1 MVLATLRRA
10 SPVLAVVCLWSQ
22 GGLLAQ
28 DSLPAVRPDT
38 VITPDSL
45 RGPIRP
51 AVTVS
56 PAAEGQASDS
66 LPPPT
71 RPVSPGG
78 ALLRSLL
85 IPGWGQ
91 ARLGRGLAAGFFL
104 TVEGAALGMALK
116 ANSELAYLKEV
127 DPDGA
132 RQKAQERED
141 WLVIVGVNHLIAGIE
156 AYVSAY
162 LWDFPGDLQM
172 RPTPYGTA
180 ATVTVP
186 FRLR

>member
-1 MVLATLRRA
+1 
-10 SPVLAVVCLWSQ
+10 
-22 GGLLAQ
+22 
-28 DSLPAVRPDT
+28 
-38 VITPDSL
+38 
-45 RGPIRP
+45 
-51 AVTVS
+51 
-56 PAAEGQASDS
+56 
-66 LPPPT
+66 
-71 RPVSPGG
+71 VSPGG